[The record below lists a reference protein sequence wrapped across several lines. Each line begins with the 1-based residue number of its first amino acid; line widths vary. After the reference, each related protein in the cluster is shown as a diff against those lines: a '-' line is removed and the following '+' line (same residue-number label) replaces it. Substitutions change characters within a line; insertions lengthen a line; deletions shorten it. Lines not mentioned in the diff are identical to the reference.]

1 MMKIKQEDG
10 FTFIENIAIML
21 IIGSLAAVAVSMFFW
36 FLRAGQGKGN
46 IHSNGRA

>member
-10 FTFIENIAIML
+10 FTFIEIFAIMV
-21 IIGSLAAVAVSMFFW
+21 IIGSLAAVAVSMFYW
-36 FLRAGQGKGN
+36 FARAGQGKDN

>member
-10 FTFIENIAIML
+10 FTFIEIFAIML
-21 IIGSLAAVAVSMFFW
+21 VMGSLAAVVVSMVLW
-36 FLRAGQGKGN
+36 FARAGQGKGN